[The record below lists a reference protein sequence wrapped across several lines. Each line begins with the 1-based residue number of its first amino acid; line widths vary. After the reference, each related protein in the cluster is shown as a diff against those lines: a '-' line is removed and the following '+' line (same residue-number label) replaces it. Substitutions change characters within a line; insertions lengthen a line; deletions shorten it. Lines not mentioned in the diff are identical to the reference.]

1 MKLKIKNKKS
11 SVTIFDSTMT
21 ELVTELVTM
30 SQKNMSNLTLSITT
44 IGDLLLHKKITNG
57 DKPIEDVSLNI
68 PIYQRPYKWTA
79 RNAIQLLDDII
90 EAMNSNKEKY
100 RVGTL
105 ILHQQEEGRYDIV
118 DGQRRTIT
126 FSLLLTAL
134 GEKNISFLRQT
145 S

>member
-68 PIYQRPYKWTA
+68 PIYQRPYK
-79 RNAIQLLDDII
+79 
-90 EAMNSNKEKY
+90 
-100 RVGTL
+100 
-105 ILHQQEEGRYDIV
+105 
-118 DGQRRTIT
+118 
-126 FSLLLTAL
+126 
-134 GEKNISFLRQT
+134 
-145 S
+145 